1 MPWQERRTMS
11 LKIEFVER
19 ASRRGVKMA
28 PLCREYGISRETG
41 YKWVKRFR
49 ERGYDGLEDE
59 SRRPGSS
66 PLALAEQMVVAVLEA
81 RESHPRWGAKKLRL
95 LLQRKYGSET
105 PSRVTIERVLSRVGL
120 VRQRRKARPTNV
132 VERAP
137 EVVATK
143 PNDVWTVDF
152 KGWWRTLD
160 GSRCEPLTV
169 RDAFS
174 RFVLCAKAMPNT
186 SMAGVRQEFE
196 RLFRKYGVPGAIQCD
211 NGAPFISV
219 LARGGLTQLS
229 AWWVSLGVQIVRSR
243 PACPQDNGGHERMHR
258 DIRADVQAFPSAH
271 RQAEQRAID
280 RWRQEFNH
288 VRPHEALG
296 GKVPA
301 DLYRA
306 GSRRSLVLVRHQY
319 PVTWLVR
326 RVFGKGSVCLNNEQ
340 RIIGR
345 AFVGYRVAL
354 EPLEH
359 GRHRVWFGDLD
370 LGELEI
376 SLTTAQMDRGCQRF
390 LARTATPKR
399 VA

>member
-1 MPWQERRTMS
+1 MA

-41 YKWVKRFR
+41 YKWLRR
-49 ERGYDGLEDE
+49 YRDLGYEGLEEE

-66 PLALAEQMVVAVLEA
+66 PLALAEQLVVAVLEA
-81 RESHPRWGAKKLRL
+81 REAHPRWGAKKLRN
-95 LLQRKYGSET
+95 LLQRKYGDST
-105 PSRVTIERVLSRVGL
+105 PGRATIERVLSRVGL
-120 VRQRRKARPTNV
+120 VRRRRKVRPANV

-137 EVVATK
+137 EAVAK
-143 PNDVWTVDF
+143 GPNDVWTVDF

-174 RFVLCAKAMPNT
+174 RYVLCAKAMPNT

-196 RLFRKYGVPGAIQCD
+196 RLFRRYGIPRAIQCD
-211 NGAPFISV
+211 NGTPFISV
-219 LARGGLTQLS
+219 TSRGGLTQLS
-229 AWWVSLGVQIVRSR
+229 AWWVSLGIQLVRSR
-243 PACPQDNGGHERMHR
+243 PACPQDNGAHERMHR
-258 DIRADVQAFPSAH
+258 DIRADVQAFPSSH

-296 GKVPA
+296 GKVPS

-306 GSRRSLVLVRHQY
+306 GPRRSLALVRYDY
-319 PVTWLVR
+319 PVGWLVR
-326 RVFGKGSVCLNNEQ
+326 RVFGKGLVCLHNEQ
-340 RIIGR
+340 RVVGR
-345 AFVGYRVAL
+345 ALVGYRIGL
-354 EPLEH
+354 EPLEA
-359 GRHRVWFGDLD
+359 GLHRVWFGELD
-370 LGELEI
+370 LGDLQP
-376 SLTTAQMDRGCQRF
+376 SLTTTQIDHGCEHF
-390 LARTATPKR
+390 LAKKR
-399 VA
+399 VSRKVA